1 MKSYILPGVIGV
13 SVALI
18 VGAAWMFTTKKT
30 SDVIVLYGNVDVR
43 QVDISFRVPGRVEGM
58 LFEEGDFVSQG
69 TLMGYLEKEPYTDQ
83 VDEAQA
89 TVETF
94 QTSLVNADDML
105 KRREELVGDGGV
117 SQEDY
122 ENTLCSRDTYLANI
136 KQAEASLRVA
146 AKNLA
151 DISVYSPSDGVILTR
166 IREPGSVVQQGE
178 PIYTLSLISP
188 IWVRAFVNEPQLGNI
203 YPGMAA
209 DIMTDTKDGPV
220 YKGHIGFIS
229 PVAEFTPKT
238 VQTLDLRT
246 DLVYRLRV
254 IVDNPDWGLKQ
265 GMPVTVKLHPKRRGM
280 NDKPYPYQT
289 SN

>member
-1 MKSYILPGVIGV
+1 MKSYILPSVIGV

-58 LFEEGDFVSQG
+58 LFEEGDFVPQG

-94 QTSLVNADDML
+94 HTSLVNADDML

-203 YPGMAA
+203 YPGMVA